1 MGREFSSD
9 SYFLESIKSYRF
21 LVEQY
26 PYNRISRGAM
36 FTVGEV
42 YRQDLEDPDEARK
55 AFEDFIAR
63 YPQSEKATE
72 AKDILKQLDRPA
84 AEGAGAHSASPV
96 PAARPPVE
104 EVMDQGPSGQRQ
116 VTAVRRWVGPN
127 YLRIVI
133 EVNGEVKFESVRL
146 SNPDRIVVNLQ
157 TARLSPDLRGK
168 IFPVEDGFLR
178 QVRVAQFSPDV
189 ARVVLDVEKIE
200 AYSIFSLP
208 NPFRLVIDV
217 QGTAPT
223 QIARTANP
231 ASPANAEERKPD
243 KVRSP
248 ATSNPAPTE
257 RVEAAA
263 KAPAPPPTQAK
274 TETEPSTPQGY
285 EEESPSVSP
294 APESKHSKKS
304 KEETTTTTA
313 DGYPRHPTR
322 CPHRVRLAH
331 LDARARPENRPNRH

>member
-1 MGREFSSD
+1 MSTGSCITLMWNSQRRYRWALILTVLTLFAAAASAAVSPARRQGALAAYDKAQQMHAALEAHPESKRNKEDYKKVIDAYYDVYRLNPASSKTPGSLAAIAELYREMGREFSSD

-26 PYNRISRGAM
+26 PHNRISRGAM

-104 EVMDQGPSGQRQ
+104 EVMDQGPSGLRQ

-133 EVNGEVKFESVRL
+133 EVDGEVKFESVRL

-168 IFPVEDGFLR
+168 TFRWKMASCGRFGWRSSPPTWRAWYWTWRRLR
-178 QVRVAQFSPDV
+178 PTR
-189 ARVVLDVEKIE
+189 
-200 AYSIFSLP
+200 FSL
-208 NPFRLVIDV
+208 
-217 QGTAPT
+217 
-223 QIARTANP
+223 
-231 ASPANAEERKPD
+231 SPI
-243 KVRSP
+243 RS
-248 ATSNPAPTE
+248 AW
-257 RVEAAA
+257 
-263 KAPAPPPTQAK
+263 
-274 TETEPSTPQGY
+274 
-285 EEESPSVSP
+285 
-294 APESKHSKKS
+294 
-304 KEETTTTTA
+304 
-313 DGYPRHPTR
+313 
-322 CPHRVRLAH
+322 
-331 LDARARPENRPNRH
+331 